1 MAEIYGSFGRVIT
14 GNTLGG
20 SIGSLARQ
28 ILSDKISRIFN
39 AYRDEVQYEGALLD
53 APAAISRLN
62 ELLSLVGPDS
72 EAAKDIKEYIDA
84 IRQEDRKR
92 RANKAIN
99 KVDLAGAENKDYPE
113 LIKAL
118 RGILAD
124 PTITETEKE
133 AYKAAL
139 ANQTRN
145 YINNLMRQFNDGGSA
160 TVDGKTID
168 FGLSANHSQLTDIIG
183 GLMTENPDMRM
194 EIGKAFDQSRA
205 MILIKAAEF
214 AFAENK
220 DISNSGR
227 AAAYEKLRK
236 STQEAYD
243 LLSKSEFDL
252 ANSAI
257 ALDLLQS
264 VTKYSEYI
272 QDYKDAA
279 ASEYASKYVKNGNMK
294 ATAYYEAIDK
304 FATQVLGG
312 AKDIETGGQSLTDLM
327 YNGDIDAA
335 YRYLDAIA
343 ANNNGKTSFTL
354 DGKSYSFARD
364 AFLDG
369 VRQTRNIF
377 NQLDDFA
384 AGNKNVHPDD
394 QKYFAENANRYNI
407 FMQSKEIFT
416 IEDKYDAAR
425 ETMVKEIRNSGGDIY
440 DIRNAYIKFG
450 RFLSGI
456 ASQYGPD
463 SLVYDE
469 LMTESRMY
477 TEGDIGDGKKM
488 TYGIFSGNFD
498 PGTPDYNSYIQDP
511 LLAHD
516 LARNTR
522 KDLLET
528 FVDFDGD
535 RTTIPA
541 NLPGDKILTFE
552 GQEFQRPAW
561 AVDGIRVNG
570 LTDAN
575 EVYQVIAIQDNTG
588 KEKGW
593 LSFINNKWVG
603 GTRSNGKYSIY
614 TSSAITKALSLLG
627 INSPADIQLTFTDS
641 GMVFRTTNTV
651 ITGQVEATVDAVQ
664 LRNGTWEDVVA
675 DVRGQSSG
683 LTASQEEFE
692 TYLKDLSAKNKIT
705 LAPIAP
711 YQGQKTEDRILLKNE
726 NGDWVK
732 ATEILSDDVVS
743 RIVENIDLISTKPGE
758 DGSFGTSR
766 PSGLGGFGMGKGGA
780 VIKSGPK
787 TPEQLEAEYMAR
799 NRMPVA
805 GRGGNV
811 PYTPP
816 TRKVDPNRD
825 LGYGET
831 VPLTPAPRPTGATP
845 VSGGTPLPS
854 VTPITGTGPV
864 KITTPPKA
872 VTTGLTSQ
880 ALVDFRAGERASLT
894 SATTN
899 STAVGGFFRNA
910 PFKIS
915 L

>member
-53 APAAISRLN
+53 ATAAISRLN
-62 ELLSLVGPDS
+62 QLLALVGPDS
-72 EAAKDIKEYIDA
+72 DAAKDIKEYIDA

-160 TVDGKTID
+160 TVDGKIID
-168 FGLSANHSQLTDIIG
+168 FGLSANHNQLTEIIG
-183 GLMTENPDMRM
+183 GLMNDNPEMRT

-205 MILIKAAEF
+205 MIMIKAAEF
-214 AFAENK
+214 EFAENK

-227 AAAYEKLRK
+227 AAAYERLKK

-243 LLSKSEFDL
+243 LLVKSEFDL
-252 ANSAI
+252 AKSGV

-264 VTKYSEYI
+264 VTKYEEYI
-272 QDYKDAA
+272 KDYKEAA
-279 ASEYASKYVKNGNMK
+279 ASEYASDYVRKGNLK

-304 FATQVLGG
+304 FAAQVLGG
-312 AKDIETGGQSLTDLM
+312 GKDLETGGQSLADLM
-327 YNGDIDAA
+327 YNGDIDAV

-343 ANNNGKTSFTL
+343 ANNNGKTSFTM
-354 DGKSYSFARD
+354 DGKTYSFARD
-364 AFLDG
+364 SFLDG

-394 QKYFAENANRYNI
+394 QKYFSNNANRYNI
-407 FMQSKEIFT
+407 FMQSKEVFT

-425 ETMVKEIRNSGGDIY
+425 QQMVKEIRNSNGDIY

-456 ASQYGPD
+456 ASTYGPE

-477 TEGDIGDGKKM
+477 TDGDIGDGTKM

-498 PGTPDYNSYIQDP
+498 PGQDGYPEYIGDP
-511 LLAHD
+511 LFAHD
-516 LARNTR
+516 LARSTR

-535 RTTIPA
+535 RTTIPS
-541 NLPGDKILTFE
+541 NLPVDKAIEFE
-552 GQEFQRPAW
+552 GVPFSRPAW

-575 EVYQVIAIQDNTG
+575 EVHQVISIQDNIG

-593 LSFINNKWVG
+593 LAYINNKWVG
-603 GTRSNGKYSIY
+603 GTRSNGKYTFY
-614 TSSAITKALSLLG
+614 TSSEITKALNNMGVYDPS
-627 INSPADIQLTFTDS
+627 DIQLTFTDS
-641 GMVFRTTNTV
+641 GMVFRTDNNV
-651 ITGQVEATVDAVQ
+651 IVGYKEVTVDAVK
-664 LRNGTWEDVVA
+664 LRNGTWQDVVS
-675 DVRGQSSG
+675 DVGGQSSG
-683 LTASQEEFE
+683 LTTSKEEFE
-692 TYLKDLSAKNKIT
+692 AYLKDLSAKNKIT
-705 LAPIAP
+705 LAPVSP
-711 YQGQKTEDRILLKNE
+711 YSGQRLQDRILMKNE
-726 NGDWVK
+726 NGDWVN
-732 ATEILSDDVVS
+732 ATQILSEDIVN
-743 RIVENIDLISTKPGE
+743 RMVENIDFITQKPGE
-758 DGSFGTSR
+758 DGSFGGNR
-766 PSGLGGFGMGKGGA
+766 PSGLGGFGMGKGGTST
-780 VIKSGPK
+780 IKTTK
-787 TPEQLEAEYMAR
+787 TPDELEAEYMNR
-799 NRMPVA
+799 NRAPFA
-805 GRGGNV
+805 GRGGQV

-816 TRKVDPNRD
+816 TRNVGTNRD
-825 LGYGET
+825 LGYGEGT
-831 VPLTPAPRPTGATP
+831 AITPPPRSGGVAP
-845 VSGGTPLPS
+845 VSGGTAPVP
-854 VTPITGTGPV
+854 VAPITGTGPV

-872 VTTGLTSQ
+872 VTSGLTSQ
-880 ALVDFRAGERASLT
+880 ALIDFRAGERASLT
-894 SATTN
+894 SQTTN

-910 PFKIS
+910 PFRIA

>member
-53 APAAISRLN
+53 APSAISRLN

-72 EAAKDIKEYIDA
+72 DAAKDIKEYIDA

-160 TVDGKTID
+160 TVDGKTVD

-183 GLMTENPDMRM
+183 GLMTENPEMRM

-205 MILIKAAEF
+205 MIMIKAAEF

-220 DISNSGR
+220 DISNNGR

-252 ANSAI
+252 ANSAV

-272 QDYKDAA
+272 KDYKEAA
-279 ASEYASKYVKNGNMK
+279 AGEYARDYIQKGNLK

-304 FATQVLGG
+304 FAAQVLGATQG
-312 AKDIETGGQSLTDLM
+312 NETGGLSLKDLM
-327 YNGDIDAA
+327 ANGDIDAA
-335 YRYLDAIA
+335 YRYLDSIA
-343 ANNNGKTSFTL
+343 ANNNGKTTFTL
-354 DGKSYSFARD
+354 DGKTYSFARD

-377 NQLDDFA
+377 NQLDDFS

-394 QKYFAENANRYNI
+394 QRNFADNANKYNI
-407 FMQSKEIFT
+407 LMQNKEIFT
-416 IEDKYDAAR
+416 IEDKYDAGRAQ
-425 ETMVKEIRNSGGDIY
+425 MVKEIRNSGGDIY
-440 DIRNAYIKFG
+440 SIRNAYIKFG
-450 RFLSGI
+450 RLLSGI
-456 ASQYGPD
+456 ASTYGPD

-469 LMTESRMY
+469 LMTESRLY
-477 TEGDIGDGKKM
+477 TSGDSGDKKM
-488 TYGIFSGNFD
+488 TYGEYSGNFD
-498 PGTPDYNSYIQDP
+498 DGTPEFNNFIGDP
-511 LLAHD
+511 VVAHSI
-516 LARNTR
+516 AQNTR

-535 RTTIPA
+535 RITIPT
-541 NLPGDKILTFE
+541 NLPGDRVLTFE
-552 GQEFQRPAW
+552 GEEFQRPAW

-575 EVYQVIAIQDNTG
+575 EVHQVISIQDNIG

-593 LSFINNKWVG
+593 LSYINNKWVG
-603 GTRSNGKYSIY
+603 GTRSNGKYTIY
-614 TSSAITKALSLLG
+614 TSSDITKALNNIG
-627 INSPADIQLTFTDS
+627 IYDPSDIQLTFTDS
-641 GMVFRTTNTV
+641 GMVFRTTNNV
-651 ITGQVEATVDAVQ
+651 IVGNKEVTIDAIQ

-683 LTASQEEFE
+683 LSASQEEFE
-692 TYLKDLSAKNKIT
+692 TYLQDLSAKNKIT
-705 LAPIAP
+705 LAPVAP
-711 YQGQKTEDRILLKNE
+711 YQGQKMEDRILMKNE

-732 ATEILSDDVVS
+732 ATEILSDDIVS
-743 RIVENIDLISTKPGE
+743 RMVENIEFITGKPGE
-758 DGSFGTSR
+758 DGAFGTSR
-766 PSGLGGFGMGKGGA
+766 PSGLGGFGMSKPGTVAKA
-780 VIKSGPK
+780 GPK

-845 VSGGTPLPS
+845 VSGGTPPPS
-854 VTPITGTGPV
+854 VAPITGTGPV

>member
-72 EAAKDIKEYIDA
+72 DAAKDIKEYIDA

-205 MILIKAAEF
+205 MIMIKAAEF

-220 DISNSGR
+220 DISNNGR

-252 ANSAI
+252 ANSAV

-272 QDYKDAA
+272 KDYKEAA
-279 ASEYASKYVKNGNMK
+279 SSEYARDYIQKGNLK

-304 FATQVLGG
+304 FAAQVLGN
-312 AKDIETGGQSLTDLM
+312 AKDTETGGLSLKDLM
-327 YNGDIDAA
+327 ANRDIDAV

-377 NQLDDFA
+377 NQLDDFS

-394 QKYFAENANRYNI
+394 QRNFAENAATYNI
-407 FMQSKEIFT
+407 LVQNKEIFT

-425 ETMVKEIRNSGGDIY
+425 EIMVKEIRKSGGDIY

-450 RFLSGI
+450 RFLSSM
-456 ASQYGPD
+456 ASTYGPD

-469 LMTESRMY
+469 LMTESRLY
-477 TEGDIGDGKKM
+477 TEGDPGDDNKP
-488 TYGIFSGNFD
+488 TYGVYSGNFD
-498 PGTPDYNSYIQDP
+498 ENSSEYISYKGDP
-511 LLAHD
+511 MLAHD
-516 LARNTR
+516 LARSTR

-528 FVDFDGD
+528 FVEFDGD

-541 NLPGDKILTFE
+541 NLPGDKVLVFE
-552 GQEFQRPAW
+552 GAEFQRPAW
-561 AVDGIRVNG
+561 AVDGIKVKG

-575 EVYQVIAIQDNTG
+575 EVHQVIAIQDNLGRET
-588 KEKGW
+588 GW
-593 LSFINNKWVG
+593 LSYINNKWVG
-603 GTRSNGKYSIY
+603 GKRSNGKYTFY
-614 TSSAITKALSLLG
+614 TS
-627 INSPADIQLTFTDS
+627 ADITRALNNIGIYDPSDVQLSFTDS
-641 GMVFRTTNTV
+641 GMVFRTTSTV
-651 ITGQVEATVDAVQ
+651 IVGNEEFVVDAVQ
-664 LRNGTWEDVVA
+664 LRNGTWEDTTSTE
-675 DVRGQSSG
+675 RGASSG
-683 LTASQEEFE
+683 LLASEKEFE
-692 TYLKDLSAKNKIT
+692 TYLENLSAKNQIT
-705 LAPIAP
+705 LAPVAP
-711 YQGQKTEDRILLKNE
+711 YQGQKLSDRILMKNE

-732 ATEILSDDVVS
+732 ASDILSDDIVN
-743 RIVENIDLISTKPGE
+743 RMVENIDFITGKPGE
-758 DGSFGTSR
+758 DGEFGTSR
-766 PSGLGGFGMGKGGA
+766 PDGIGGFGMGKSG
-780 VIKSGPK
+780 VIVKSGQK
-787 TPEQLEAEYMAR
+787 TPDQLEAEYMAR

-805 GRGGNV
+805 GRGGTV

-816 TRKVDPNRD
+816 TRKVNSNRD

-845 VSGGTPLPS
+845 AAGGTPLPS
-854 VTPITGTGPV
+854 VSPITGTGPV

-894 SATTN
+894 STTTN

-910 PFKIS
+910 PFRIS

>member
-53 APAAISRLN
+53 APSAISRLN
-62 ELLSLVGPDS
+62 ELLSLVGVDS

-139 ANQTRN
+139 ANQTRT
-145 YINNLMRQFNDGGSA
+145 YINNLMRQFNDGGSV
-160 TVDGKTID
+160 TVDGKTVD
-168 FGLSANHSQLTDIIG
+168 FGLSANHSQLTSIIG
-183 GLMTENPDMRM
+183 GLMTDNPDMRM

-205 MILIKAAEF
+205 MIMIKAAEF

-220 DISNSGR
+220 DITNTGR

-243 LLSKSEFDL
+243 LLAKSEFDL
-252 ANSAI
+252 ANSGV

-264 VTKYSEYI
+264 VTKYAEYI
-272 QDYKDAA
+272 KDYKEAA
-279 ASEYASKYVKNGNMK
+279 SSEYASDYVRKGNLK
-294 ATAYYEAIDK
+294 ATAYYEAIDR
-304 FATQVLGG
+304 FAAQVLGG
-312 AKDIETGGQSLTDLM
+312 AKDIETGGQSLKDLM
-327 YNGDIDAA
+327 YDGDIDAA
-335 YRYLDAIA
+335 FRYLDAIA
-343 ANNNGKTSFTL
+343 ANNNGRTSFTL

-364 AFLDG
+364 SFVDG

-384 AGNKNVHPDD
+384 SGNKNVHPDD
-394 QKYFAENANRYNI
+394 QRYFANNANKYNE

-425 ETMVKEIRNSGGDIY
+425 EEMVKTIRNSGGDIY

-456 ASQYGPD
+456 ASTYGPD

-477 TEGDIGDGKKM
+477 TEGDFTDGKT
-488 TYGIFSGNFD
+488 TYGTFSKNFD
-498 PGTPDYNSYIQDP
+498 PGSEDYFDYIKDP

-516 LARNTR
+516 IARNTR

-541 NLPGDKILTFE
+541 NLPKDMEFRFE
-552 GQEFQRPAW
+552 GASFSRPSW

-570 LTDAN
+570 LQDAN
-575 EVYQVIAIQDNTG
+575 EIYQIIPIQDNTG

-603 GTRSNGKYSIY
+603 GTRSNGKYSMY
-614 TSSAITKALSLLG
+614 TSSSIAKSLSLLG
-627 INSPADIQLTFTDS
+627 IYNPSDIQLTFTDG

-651 ITGQVEATVDAVQ
+651 ITGSIEVTIDGTQ
-664 LRNGTWEDVVA
+664 LRNGTWVDVVA
-675 DVRGQSSG
+675 DVRSQSSG
-683 LTASQEEFE
+683 LGTSQEEFE
-692 TYLKDLSAKNKIT
+692 KYLEDLSAKNKIT
-705 LAPIAP
+705 LAPVAP
-711 YQGQKTEDRILLKNE
+711 YQGQKIEDRILMKNE
-726 NGDWVK
+726 DGDWVK
-732 ATEILSDDVVS
+732 ATEILSDDIIS
-743 RIVENIDLISTKPGE
+743 RIVENIQIIKNKPGE
-758 DGSFGTSR
+758 DGEFGTSR
-766 PSGLGGFGMGKGGA
+766 VPGLGGFGFGKGGA
-780 VIKSGPK
+780 VVKTGPK
-787 TPEQLEAEYMAR
+787 TPDQLEAEYMAR
-799 NRMPVA
+799 GQMPVA
-805 GRGGNV
+805 GRGGQV

-816 TRKVDPNRD
+816 TRKVGTNRD
-825 LGYGET
+825 LGYGEGSAI
-831 VPLTPAPRPTGATP
+831 TPPTRPTGVTP
-845 VSGGTPLPS
+845 TSGGPAPVAVS
-854 VTPITGTGPV
+854 PIIGTGPV

-880 ALVDFRAGERASLT
+880 AMVDFRAGERAPL
-894 SATTN
+894 TN
-899 STAVGGFFRNA
+899 STTVGGFFRNA